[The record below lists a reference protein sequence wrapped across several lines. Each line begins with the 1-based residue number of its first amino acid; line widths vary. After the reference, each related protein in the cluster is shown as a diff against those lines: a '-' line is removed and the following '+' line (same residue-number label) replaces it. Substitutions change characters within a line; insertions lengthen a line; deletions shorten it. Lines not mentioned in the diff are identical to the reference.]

1 MTYTVNIYF
10 SPFWRLRS
18 LGSDLVSGEDL
29 FSDLQIAAF
38 SLCPHK
44 AEGVREFSG
53 EGCGRGIV
61 LL

>member
-1 MTYTVNIYF
+1 M
-10 SPFWRLRS
+10 
-18 LGSDLVSGEDL
+18 SGEDL